1 MATTEFIGRQG
12 ALVKLGEL
20 LAKPGAV
27 ISICAPE
34 GYGKT
39 RLAAQ
44 FLDDQS
50 SHFKGGAYIAGL
62 TGARSLDEVLHRVG
76 LALDIDGSARVLG
89 DFAELIGEV
98 MSARGDVLIVL
109 DDIDPHLPGLRET
122 IARWRRLAPGMRL
135 LATGRGPTKADGET
149 RLRLG
154 PLRFPSKTGRPVDEL
169 EGYEAV
175 QLFVARAKTADTKF
189 ELVEG
194 NARAVAEIVRA
205 LSGVPLAVE
214 LAAARVGSFS
224 PGEILERLP
233 SRVELWTQKSETA
246 RVDPAT
252 RARAARRMRHTNIR
266 SQGTPDLLSDTEDA
280 APPDEKSV
288 PETVDWSWHLLEGWE
303 QELLAQLSV
312 LRGTFSVEAA
322 DRVVDLSNTEEA
334 PPGVGRALLSLA
346 AKSLLSVVEDDG
358 DDLRLTMPAS
368 VLRFASQHLTPYER
382 RRAQNRHTT
391 YFLGRGREL
400 AERVDTHGGV
410 ERRRQLELEAE
421 NLLAVVRDALAS
433 SPPTGLSMTRALEG
447 LLALEPVL
455 STRGPFGI
463 HLSLLDAALAPEEAN
478 AINPRLRAR
487 VLESRGR
494 ARRARGMLA
503 ESLADLEAALAL
515 AEADDDRA
523 LEGRVR
529 ANIGTHYLFTDRLE
543 DADVQYQVALM
554 MLKEEDER
562 LLVGRA
568 LAFMGL
574 LNRRLGLTQDAIQ
587 NFIEALD
594 AHRDIGDRRYEAITQ
609 TWLGSTR
616 RELGELDEASDLLE
630 SALAGHRLVGN
641 RRFEGAVLTELA
653 RTRTDQRRREEAS
666 ELIELAVKTL
676 REVLDRRREAEARG
690 VRAELCLLRGD
701 FEDARAEFDRAF
713 ALADRSSDKR
723 GAAIYSACVAALDA
737 HRGDLDL
744 AGAALQEAQRL
755 HEDIDDD
762 ASQAALDLFAQLVD
776 DLVKANLRGGV
787 RDTRRTM
794 PTRAE
799 PAAAPTFVRLAH
811 RVAKALT
818 YEL

>member
-1 MATTEFIGRQG
+1 VATTEFIGRQG
-12 ALVKLGEL
+12 ALAKLGEL
-20 LAKPGAV
+20 LASPGAA
-27 ISICAPE
+27 ISVCAPE

-39 RLAAQ
+39 RLAAE
-44 FLDDQS
+44 FVDKHAPD
-50 SHFKGGAYIAGL
+50 FAGGAHIAVL
-62 TGARSLDEVLHRVG
+62 TGATSLDQVLHRVG

-98 MSARGDVLIVL
+98 MAARGDVLLVL
-109 DDIDPHLPGLRET
+109 DDADPQVPGLRPAV
-122 IARWRRLAPGMRL
+122 ARWLRLAPGLRV
-135 LATGRGPTKADGET
+135 LATGRDPVKTDGET

-154 PLRFPSKTGRPVDEL
+154 ALRYPSKATRPVDEL
-169 EGYEAV
+169 ETYEAV
-175 QLFVARAKTADTKF
+175 QLFVARAKAAEKRFDLDET
-189 ELVEG
+189 
-194 NARAVAEIVRA
+194 NARPVAEIVRA

-224 PGEILERLP
+224 PAEILERLP
-233 SRVELWTQKSETA
+233 SRVELWTQKPETE
-246 RVDPAT
+246 RVDAET
-252 RARAARRMRHTNIR
+252 RARTARRMRHTNIR
-266 SQGTPDLLSDTEDA
+266 TQGAPDLLTEAEETPPQDT
-280 APPDEKSV
+280 KSV
-288 PETVDWSWHLLEGWE
+288 PETVDWSWHLLQAWE

-312 LRGTFSVEAA
+312 LRGSFSVEAA
-322 DRVVDLSNTEEA
+322 DRVVDLSKTEDA

-346 AKSLLSVVEDDG
+346 AKSLLSVVEDEA
-358 DDLRLTMPAS
+358 DDLRFTMPTS
-368 VLRFASQHLTPYER
+368 VRRFASQHLTPYER

-400 AERVDTHGGV
+400 SERVDTHGGI

-503 ESLADLEAALAL
+503 ESLEDLEAALAL
-515 AEADDDRA
+515 AEASDDRA

-543 DADVQYQVALM
+543 DADVQYQVALV
-554 MLKEEDER
+554 MLREEDER

-587 NFIEALD
+587 NFEEAIAAL
-594 AHRDIGDRRYEAITQ
+594 REVGDKRYEAITQ

-616 RELGELDEASDLLE
+616 RELGELDDASELLE
-630 SALAGHRLVGN
+630 RALAGHRLVGN

-666 ELIELAVKTL
+666 ELVELAVKTL

-701 FEDARAEFDRAF
+701 FDEARAEFDRAF
-713 ALADRSSDKR
+713 ALADRSSDR
-723 GAAIYSACVAALDA
+723 RSAAIYSACVASLDA
-737 HRGDLDL
+737 QRGDLDL

-762 ASQAALDLFAQLVD
+762 ASQTALELFAQLVD
-776 DLVKANLRGGV
+776 DLVQANLRGGV
-787 RDTRRTM
+787 RDTRRTV

-811 RVAKALT
+811 RMAKALT